1 MTDEATRK
9 NEDLKREGIKLRN
22 YQTFSLYDTVSIVE
36 DPSEKEAM
44 KTLLDWRGL
53 IRNETLNAVSREE
66 EIKLL

>member
-9 NEDLKREGIKLRN
+9 NEDLKREGIKVRN

-36 DPSEKEAM
+36 DPSEKDAM

-53 IRNETLNAVSREE
+53 IRNETSTAVSREE
-66 EIKLL
+66 KLL

>member
-36 DPSEKEAM
+36 DPSEKDAM

-53 IRNETLNAVSREE
+53 IRNETINAVSREE